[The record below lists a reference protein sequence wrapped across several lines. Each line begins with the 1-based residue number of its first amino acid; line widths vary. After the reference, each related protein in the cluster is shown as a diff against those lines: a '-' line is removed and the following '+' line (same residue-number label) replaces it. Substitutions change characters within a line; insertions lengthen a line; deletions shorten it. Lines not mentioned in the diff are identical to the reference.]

1 MIIVDLWVPLF
12 DDFGHVSVLSRPL
25 RSIFLN
31 GQLSASIS
39 FILAA
44 SKRFLHHIKIVDV
57 SGVRTQ
63 RVGVEGEHADHLT
76 TTNGI
81 VSPMTRCRSVTRW
94 LNYFSIF
101 G

>member
-25 RSIFLN
+25 RSFFLN

-39 FILAA
+39 FFWLLPSDFYI
-44 SKRFLHHIKIVDV
+44 IKIVDV

-63 RVGVEGEHADHLT
+63 RVVVEGEHADHLT

-81 VSPMTRCRSVTRW
+81 VSPVTRCRSVTRW